1 MALVR
6 CSTCKQS
13 VSPRAETC
21 PGCGKPLK
29 GRNQASGCGTLVIIW
44 IAAVYLF
51 SDPRDATE
59 RSPSARPPAP
69 ILSDSDCRR
78 VLKCWAGKHAEQ
90 ASDACQ
96 ERLAQLIGDT
106 QSGIEL
112 APQANLWAY
121 AWEDRTRGTLRYSGD
136 GSSLRIDSDATK
148 NAALE
153 CVYDPLAGQ
162 ALDVFITAGNLGNQ
176 DRK

>member
-21 PGCGKPLK
+21 PGCGEPLK

-90 ASDACQ
+90 ANMW
-96 ERLAQLIGDT
+96 E
-106 QSGIEL
+106 
-112 APQANLWAY
+112 Y

-153 CVYDPLAGQ
+153 CVYDPLASQ